1 MRNSMRSP
9 CGTSALR
16 SAIPC
21 CTSIAQR
28 TALTGLANS
37 ASTPSPVRL
46 DDAPLVL
53 GDLAVDQLAPMRLEA
68 RERALLVG
76 ADQPGVTRDIR
87 GKNGGEPTLHD
98 SSVVEQSG
106 PRGRGRGNRPDII
119 WGLRRG
125 SVCAPSGILGSHR
138 QGHDLAP
145 SGSRRTV
152 LRLRLAIY
160 GCQACRTPSLA
171 LKSPAPGPR
180 ERRSDAVRRP
190 ARVTRG
196 PALVSPAMGCCSGR
210 RVAMKGRRRF
220 DP

>member
-1 MRNSMRSP
+1 MRNSMRSVLRHV
-9 CGTSALR
+9 GVALGHPVLHLDR
-16 SAIPC
+16 A
-21 CTSIAQR
+21 A

-76 ADQPGVTRDIR
+76 ADQPRVAHDIR
-87 GKNGGEPTLHD
+87 GKNGGKPTLHD

-106 PRGRGRGNRPDII
+106 PRGRGRGDRPDII

-125 SVCAPSGILGSHR
+125 SVCAPSGILGFHR
-138 QGHDLAP
+138 HGHDLAP
-145 SGSRRTV
+145 SGFAADGS
-152 LRLRLAIY
+152 L
-160 GCQACRTPSLA
+160 PSPGNPDA
-171 LKSPAPGPR
+171 VSQHSVPCSNRPGPGPVSR
-180 ERRSDAVRRP
+180 ALHARRVSRA
-190 ARVTRG
+190 
-196 PALVSPAMGCCSGR
+196 PALVSPAMGCCGGR
-210 RVAMKGRRRF
+210 RVAMKGCRRF